1 MREPEHVLGP
11 TTMHVMKYYFNSS
24 HAMPELYIRFR
35 SKKVGKNVEQYE
47 KMLSERRVII
57 EKQTTVSE
65 IATPTQNSISKVH
78 PYYFKISKK
87 KRKMKKTKKSRR
99 KMLRLKYLRNTGKT
113 LGYGFPIENSNR
125 NRKAV
130 KSEPDNLSHTK
141 YKKITPPTHI
151 PRQNKIEEN
160 YAKSKTK

>member
-87 KRKMKKTKKSRR
+87 KRKMKKNEKKSPENVEIKIFKKHR
-99 KMLRLKYLRNTGKT
+99 KDVGIWFSY
-113 LGYGFPIENSNR
+113 
-125 NRKAV
+125 
-130 KSEPDNLSHTK
+130 
-141 YKKITPPTHI
+141 
-151 PRQNKIEEN
+151 
-160 YAKSKTK
+160 